1 MYTKLDDQRQAKFI
15 VKYMQEHPSC
25 SIKDIVQQCVTNRTR
40 LKYLESQ
47 GYFSL
52 PKLTHQDVLDSIT
65 NFYRLKYLEKEG
77 FITLPKPLPFG
88 ERNGIARKN
97 N

>member
-15 VKYMQEHPSC
+15 VKYMQENPSC

-52 PKLTHQDVLDSIT
+52 PKLTRMDILDRRFK
-65 NFYRLKYLEKEG
+65 N
-77 FITLPKPLPFG
+77 
-88 ERNGIARKN
+88 RNYISVSVGREYGKWIGY
-97 N
+97 

>member
-15 VKYMQEHPSC
+15 IAYINKHPSC

-47 GYFSL
+47 GYIVL
-52 PKLTHQDVLDSIT
+52 PKLTRMDILDRR
-65 NFYRLKYLEKEG
+65 F
-77 FITLPKPLPFG
+77 
-88 ERNGIARKN
+88 KN
-97 N
+97 RTYVSVTVGREYGKWT

>member
-15 VKYMQEHPSC
+15 IKYINEHPYC
-25 SIKDIVQQCVTNRTR
+25 SIKEIVQECVTNRTR

-52 PKLTHQDVLDSIT
+52 PKLTHKDILDRRFK
-65 NFYRLKYLEKEG
+65 N
-77 FITLPKPLPFG
+77 
-88 ERNGIARKN
+88 RNYVSVSVGREYGRWKGY
-97 N
+97 

>member
-1 MYTKLDDQRQAKFI
+1 MYTKLDDQRQAKHI

-52 PKLTHQDVLDSIT
+52 PKLTRMDILDRRFK
-65 NFYRLKYLEKEG
+65 N
-77 FITLPKPLPFG
+77 
-88 ERNGIARKN
+88 RNYVSVSVGREYGKWIGY
-97 N
+97 

>member
-1 MYTKLDDQRQAKFI
+1 MYTKLDDERQAKFI

-52 PKLTHQDVLDSIT
+52 PKLTHQDVLDRR
-65 NFYRLKYLEKEG
+65 F
-77 FITLPKPLPFG
+77 
-88 ERNGIARKN
+88 KN
-97 N
+97 RVSVTVGREYGKWIGY

>member
-15 VKYMQEHPSC
+15 VNYIETHPSC
-25 SIKDIVQQCVTNRTR
+25 SIKDIVQQCVVARSR

-52 PKLTHQDVLDSIT
+52 PKLTHKDVLDRR
-65 NFYRLKYLEKEG
+65 F
-77 FITLPKPLPFG
+77 
-88 ERNGIARKN
+88 KN
-97 N
+97 RVSVTVGREYGKWIGY